1 MTGLFEKTKTKE
13 KRGGGCQN
21 PTDTTRRLL
30 LLYIIS
36 VVKNHEL

>member
-1 MTGLFEKTKTKE
+1 MAGLFEKTKTKE
-13 KRGGGCQN
+13 KRGGCQN